1 MQAIEI
7 RLQQL
12 YKSTRRK
19 IDDLPAVRVRL
30 ARFERERRMGF
41 KMANVMLESVALN
54 VQKDGPGS
62 GCERCYSPDFC
73 RCDEAYS

>member
-1 MQAIEI
+1 M

-12 YKSTRRK
+12 FKSTQRK
-19 IDDLPAVRVRL
+19 LDTMPDVRKRL
-30 ARFERERRMGF
+30 ARFERERRMGH
-41 KMANVMLESVALN
+41 KMASVMLESMARN

-73 RCDEAYS
+73 RCDGVH